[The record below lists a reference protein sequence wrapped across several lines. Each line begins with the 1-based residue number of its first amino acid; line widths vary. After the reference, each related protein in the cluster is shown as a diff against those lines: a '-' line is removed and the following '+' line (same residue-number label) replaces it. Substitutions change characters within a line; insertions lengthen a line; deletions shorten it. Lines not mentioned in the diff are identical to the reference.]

1 MMISLMTM
9 TAMMV
14 MISLVTMVVMMT
26 MMLIRCKTMPTPP
39 RNGMVVVPQVISH
52 HHYHDYRD
60 LDGFS
65 QHHRDQHHHFR
76 QVMERWGC
84 SSARMATPSM
94 EPIRQNA
101 FTVRITS
108 MPIMVILVVIYQTLP
123 EAQRTQGIESITQII
138 TPGKKYFRGEMKY
151 TKTRL
156 GV

>member
-9 TAMMV
+9 TTMMV
-14 MISLVTMVVMMT
+14 MISLVTMVVMTVMI
-26 MMLIRCKTMPTPP
+26 LIRCKTMPTPP

-65 QHHRDQHHHFR
+65 QYHRGQHHHFR

-123 EAQRTQGIESITQII
+123 EAQRTQDIES
-138 TPGKKYFRGEMKY
+138 
-151 TKTRL
+151 KT
-156 GV
+156 